1 VRTDAARGL
10 LFVKGSVPGSKGGW
24 LFVKDAVKVDL
35 PEGVPFPA
43 ALIDRKA
50 PVVEHAPAGLVD
62 DGAIHEIPA
71 LPGDDEVAAGVA
83 AADQHAAEEAQA
95 EANNAEIGSEAD
107 AAKDAP
113 DESGSSKEG

>member
-1 VRTDAARGL
+1 
-10 LFVKGSVPGSKGGW
+10 VPGSKGGW

-62 DGAIHEIPA
+62 EGAIHEMPA
-71 LPGDDEVAAGVA
+71 LPSDAEVAAGVA
-83 AADQHAAEEAQA
+83 ASDAQA
-95 EANNAEIGSEAD
+95 ETEATNEAPEGD
-107 AAKDAP
+107 TPAA
-113 DESGSSKEG
+113 DESKEG